1 MKNKKSMAI
10 NTLVFLII
18 AVFVIL
24 VVIFILTHLFGQEKD
39 DLEGGL
45 KSTGDYDG
53 DGISNYFDRCPCHPG
68 KEEDNGCGAAYIL
81 PVQDGYTDAERDA
94 CRTIIYG

>member
-68 KEEDNGCGAAYIL
+68 KEEDSGCPPKYL
-81 PVQDGYTDAERDA
+81 PPIQDGYTDEEREQCQDK
-94 CRTIIYG
+94 ING